1 MLRKLTI
8 AALLATLFPFA
19 ANAQSMCTDRTDIL
33 KALGTKYS
41 EAPVGM
47 GLAANGTVLEVLA
60 SKEGTWTIIFTR
72 PNGVSCVLAAGQ
84 SWESIEKTASLDPK
98 A

>member
-8 AALLATLFPFA
+8 AAVLALFPFA
-19 ANAQSMCTDRTDIL
+19 ANAQSMCTERTDIL

-41 EAPVGM
+41 EAPVAM

-60 SKEGTWTIIFTR
+60 CKDGTWTIIFTR
-72 PNGVSCVLAAGQ
+72 PNGMSCVLAAGQ
-84 SWESIEKTASLDPK
+84 SWESIEKTAALGPK

>member
-8 AALLATLFPFA
+8 ASVLALFPVA
-19 ANAQSMCTDRTDIL
+19 ANAQTMCTERTDIL
-33 KALGTKYS
+33 KALGNKYS
-41 EAPVGM
+41 EAPVAM

-60 SKEGTWTIIFTR
+60 SENGSWTMIFTR

-84 SWESIEKTASLDPK
+84 SWESIEKTAALGPK